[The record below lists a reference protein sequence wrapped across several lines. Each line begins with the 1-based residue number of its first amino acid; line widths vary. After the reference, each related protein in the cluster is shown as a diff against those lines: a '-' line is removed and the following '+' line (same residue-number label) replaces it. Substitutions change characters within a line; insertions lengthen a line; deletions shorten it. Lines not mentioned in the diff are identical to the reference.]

1 MADQE
6 PDRAAE
12 ALGQLQ
18 LDEATGELVSKRE
31 LKKRQQK
38 RARKAAATAARADR
52 EKHTPSNVKPTAKA
66 NVDDTRLDPD
76 AMFKH
81 GFLADVYAE
90 IPAKEVI
97 TRFPPEPNGFLH
109 LGHAKAIAI
118 DFGFARYHGGKTI
131 PARFDDTN
139 PDAEKEGFVESIK
152 ETVQWLG
159 FTPHAITYS
168 SDNFQR
174 LYGFAEQLIELGKAY
189 VCHCDE
195 DEVRRQRGGRKGE
208 EGPRYRCSHAEQ
220 DVSTNMSKFRMMRD
234 GMYEPG
240 AAFLRMKQD
249 IANPNPQMWDLAA
262 YRITKEQTPHHRT
275 GSQWKIY
282 PTYDFAHCLCDSLEG
297 VTHSLCTSEFVL
309 SRESYEWLNES
320 LGVNEPRQREFGRLN
335 LNGTIMSKRGLGTL
349 VQGKFVR
356 GWNDPRLYTLVALR
370 RRGVP
375 PGAILSFVNE
385 LGVTTSRTFIQVA
398 RFEQS
403 VRKYLEVTVPRLML
417 VLDPVALVIE
427 DAIDPEMPECHIPFS
442 PKDPGMG
449 GYSQRLTQKIFID
462 RSDFRETDSKDYFRL
477 APGKTVGLFQAPYPV
492 KAVSFSKSPTTGLVT
507 EIRAVLDK
515 DGKKPKSFIHW
526 VPQGSMAIEVR
537 VHSNLFKSDNPAQAQ
552 GGLENDINPD
562 SETVY
567 GAALI
572 SAGFEEVRK
581 TGPWP
586 KVPNNSERDQ
596 RDSPESVRFQAMRI
610 GYFTVDSDTTPEH
623 VVLNRIVSL
632 KEDSAKD

>member
-12 ALGQLQ
+12 ALAQLQ
-18 LDEATGELVSKRE
+18 LDVETGEMVSKRE
-31 LKKRQQK
+31 LRKRQQK
-38 RARKAAATAARADR
+38 RARKAAGAAARADR
-52 EKHTPSNVKPTAKA
+52 EQNPPIAKPTAQAKA
-66 NVDDTRLDPD
+66 NADDARIDPD
-76 AMFKH
+76 AMFKQ

-90 IPAKEVI
+90 IPAKEVV

-109 LGHAKAIAI
+109 LGHAKAIAV

-131 PARFDDTN
+131 FIRFDDTN
-139 PDAEKEGFVESIK
+139 PEAEKKEFVDSIK
-152 ETVQWLG
+152 ETIRWLG
-159 FTPHAITYS
+159 FVPHAITYS

-174 LYGFAEQLIELGKAY
+174 LYDFAEQLIELGKAY

-195 DEVRRQRGGRKGE
+195 LEIKRQRGGQHGK
-208 EGPRYRCSHAEQ
+208 EGPRYRCDHSEQ

-234 GMYEPG
+234 GKYEPL

-249 IANPNPQMWDLAA
+249 ITNPNPQMWDLAA
-262 YRITKEQTPHHRT
+262 YRMPKKQEPHHRT
-275 GSQWKIY
+275 GNQWNIY

-297 VTHSLCTSEFVL
+297 ITHSLCTTEFVL

-335 LNGTIMSKRGLGTL
+335 LDGTIMSKRGLTAL
-349 VQGKFVR
+349 VEGGIVR

-375 PGAILSFVNE
+375 PGAILSFINE
-385 LGVTTSRTFIQVA
+385 LGVTTARTSIRLA

-403 VRKYLEVTVPRLML
+403 VRKYLEATVPRLML

-427 DAIDPEMPECHIPFS
+427 DSPDAELPECHIPFS
-442 PKDPGMG
+442 PKDPEMG
-449 GYSQRLTQKIFID
+449 GYSQLLTPRIFID
-462 RSDFRETDSKDYFRL
+462 RSDFRESDSKDYFRL
-477 APGKTVGLFQAPYPV
+477 APGKTVGLLQAPYPV
-492 KAVSFSKSPTTGLVT
+492 KAVGFSKSPTTGLVT

-515 DGKKPKSFIHW
+515 QGKKPKSFIHW
-526 VPQGSMAIEVR
+526 VPEGGSMTVEAR
-537 VHSNLFKSDNPAQAQ
+537 VHSNLFKSDNPMQAE
-552 GGLENDINPD
+552 GGFKNDINPD

-567 GAALI
+567 RAALI
-572 SAGFEEVRK
+572 SGLDEVRR

-586 KVPNNSERDQ
+586 KVSDNGNSEEGC
-596 RDSPESVRFQAMRI
+596 PESVRFQAMRT
-610 GYFTVDSDTTPEH
+610 GYFTVDSDTTQDH

-632 KEDSAKD
+632 KEDSAKS

>member
-1 MADQE
+1 MAVQE
-6 PDRAAE
+6 PDRVAE

-18 LDEATGELVSKRE
+18 LDEVTGELVSKRE

-38 RARKAAATAARADR
+38 RARKAAATAAKADR
-52 EKHTPSNVKPTAKA
+52 EKTNLSTASQPTAKA
-66 NVDDTRLDPD
+66 NADDTRIDPD
-76 AMFKH
+76 AMFKQ
-81 GFLADVYAE
+81 GFLADVYTE
-90 IPAKEVI
+90 IPAKEVV

-118 DFGFARYHGGKTI
+118 DFGFARYHGGKTTS
-131 PARFDDTN
+131 ARFDDTN
-139 PDAEKEGFVESIK
+139 PDAEKEGFVDSIK

-174 LYGFAEQLIELGKAY
+174 LYEFAEQLIELGKAY
-189 VCHCDE
+189 VCHCEE
-195 DEVRRQRGGRKGE
+195 DQVRRQRGGRKGE
-208 EGPRYRCSHAEQ
+208 EGPRYRCDHAEQ
-220 DVSTNMSKFRMMRD
+220 DVSTNISKFRMMRD
-234 GMYEPG
+234 GEYEPG

-275 GSQWKIY
+275 GTQWKIY

-297 VTHSLCTSEFVL
+297 ITHSLCTSEFLL

-320 LGVNEPRQREFGRLN
+320 LGVNRPRQREFGRLN
-335 LNGTIMSKRGLGTL
+335 LNGTIMSKRGLAAL
-349 VQGKFVR
+349 VEGKFVR

-417 VLDPVALVIE
+417 VLDPVKLVIE
-427 DAIDPEMPECHIPFS
+427 DAIDPEMRECHIPFS

-449 GYSQRLTQKIFID
+449 GYSQRLTQEIFID

-492 KAVSFSKSPTTGLVT
+492 KAVGFSKNPTTGLVT
-507 EIRAVLDK
+507 EIRAVFDK

-526 VPQGSMAIEVR
+526 VPQGSMTVEVR
-537 VHSNLFKSDNPAQAQ
+537 VHSHLFRSDNPMQAE
-552 GGLENDINPD
+552 GGFENDINPD

-567 GAALI
+567 HNALI

-586 KVPNNSERDQ
+586 KESNNGDK
-596 RDSPESVRFQAMRI
+596 DSPESVRFQGMRI
-610 GYFTVDSDTTPEH
+610 GYFTVDSDTTQEH

-632 KEDSAKD
+632 KEDSAKG